1 MRINLDFGHTLSGA
15 DTGAEGCGYKEQ
27 DCTREIGYKVKAKL
41 EALGHS
47 INVCSVDYATS
58 INSSLNIRAAKANGF
73 GGDYFIS
80 IHLNAGGGHGVE
92 VYTYQGKDD
101 PTARNILNNIAA
113 LGYTNR
119 GLKGASYSVL
129 KNTTMKACL
138 IECCFIDS
146 KEDMNRYNAE
156 AIANAI
162 VKGLTGNKVV
172 NTTPHTYIN
181 NDILQLQRELN
192 VQGFKDKNGNTLIE
206 DGIAGKLTISACPL
220 VKKGAAGNITRW
232 IQRHV
237 NTQDDGIFGEGTR
250 QAVSIYQASKGLEAD
265 GIVGKNTWTKL
276 LGL

>member
-1 MRINLDFGHTLSGA
+1 MRINSDFGHTLSGA

-47 INVCSVDYATS
+47 INVCSVDYAAS
-58 INSSLNIRAAKANGF
+58 LKSSLNARAEKANSF

-92 VYTYQGKDD
+92 VYTYKGKED
-101 PTARNILNNIAA
+101 PTARSILNNIAS

-119 GLKGASYSVL
+119 GLKGADYSVL
-129 KNTTMKACL
+129 RNTTMKACL

-162 VKGLTGNKVV
+162 VTGLTGNKVV

-206 DGIAGKLTISACPL
+206 DGIAGELTISACPL
-220 VKKGAAGNITRW
+220 VKKGATGNITRW